1 MASLPA
7 PFRLAA
13 FYFAYFGYLGA
24 FTPYFSLW
32 LKEGGLAAAQIAI
45 VVALPQFVKVVAPT
59 LLAWLADT
67 RGARRP
73 FIIATTTL
81 TAASLALL
89 PLTEGFWG
97 VCAVVLLMGLASSG
111 TLPMIEATTMSV
123 LGGRSERYGP
133 IRLWGSVGFILTVM
147 GTGALLD
154 VLPMGAFLAVV
165 VGLSALAAG
174 TACLVPETA
183 AGVAQRPGPE
193 TRAAA
198 HATAAWLRAEVMAFF
213 AACFCMTVAHGALY
227 AFYSI
232 YLVQAGYSKTVV
244 GLLWTLGVLAE
255 IVLFWKLPRLY
266 ARASLWAILCAS
278 CLCAAVR
285 FAAIGWGVGSL
296 AVLVLAQVLHGATFG
311 AYHAAA
317 VAAVHKLFPGERQVR
332 GQALYSSLSYGLGGA
347 VGMLL
352 AGWCWEAVGPAWTFG
367 VSAGFGLLGAA
378 LVAWRVRV

>member
-1 MASLPA
+1 MHAHT
-7 PFRLAA
+7 RLAA

-24 FTPYFSLW
+24 FTPYFSLY
-32 LKEGGLAAAQIAI
+32 LKDLGLVAAQIAV
-45 VVALPQFVKVVAPT
+45 VVALPQIVKVFAPT

-73 FIIATTTL
+73 FIIATTVL

-89 PLTEGFWG
+89 SVVDGFWG

-111 TLPMIEATTMSV
+111 TLPMVEATTMSL

-133 IRLWGSVGFILTVM
+133 IRLWGSVGFVLTVM

-154 VLPMGAFLAVV
+154 VLPMRAFLAVIV
-165 VGLSALAAG
+165 ALSAAAAV
-174 TACLVPETA
+174 TACWVPESAAQVRTA
-183 AGVAQRPGPE
+183 AAVDARWMRP
-193 TRAAA
+193 
-198 HATAAWLRAEVMAFF
+198 EVIAFF

-255 IVLFWKLPRLY
+255 ILLFWKLPRLF
-266 ARASLWAILCAS
+266 ARASLSAILCGA
-278 CLCAAVR
+278 CLCAGLR

-296 AVLVLAQVLHGATFG
+296 VVLVLAQVLHGATFG

-317 VAAVHKLFPGERQVR
+317 VSAVHKLFPGERQVR
-332 GQALYSSLSYGLGGA
+332 GQALYSSLAYGLGGA

-352 AGWCWEAVGPAWTFG
+352 AGYCWDAIGPAWTFG
-367 VSAGFGLLGAA
+367 VSAAFGLLGAG
-378 LVAWRVRV
+378 LVAWKVRV

>member
-1 MASLPA
+1 VHPHT
-7 PFRLAA
+7 RLAA

-24 FTPYFSLW
+24 FTPYFSLY
-32 LKEGGLAAAQIAI
+32 LKELGLAAAQIAI
-45 VVALPQFVKVVAPT
+45 VVALPQLVKVFAPT

-89 PLTEGFWG
+89 HLAEGFWG

-111 TLPMIEATTMSV
+111 TLPMVEATTMS
-123 LGGRSERYGP
+123 LLAGRSERYGP

-154 VLPMGAFLAVV
+154 VLPIGAFLGVV
-165 VGLSALAAG
+165 VVLSSAAALAACG
-174 TACLVPETA
+174 VPESA
-183 AGVAQRPGPE
+183 APA
-193 TRAAA
+193 RAAPVA
-198 HATAAWLRAEVMAFF
+198 DARWMRPEVLAFF
-213 AACFCMTVAHGALY
+213 GACFAMTVAHGTLY
-227 AFYSI
+227 GFYSI

-255 IVLFWKLPRLY
+255 ILLFWKLPRLY
-266 ARASLWAILCAS
+266 ARASLSAILCAA
-278 CLCAAVR
+278 CLCAALR
-285 FAAIGWGVGSL
+285 FVAIGWGVGSL
-296 AVLVLAQVLHGATFG
+296 VVLVLAQLLHGATFG
-311 AYHAAA
+311 AYHAAS

-347 VGMLL
+347 TGLLL
-352 AGWCWEAVGPAWTFG
+352 AGWCWEAIGPALSFG